1 MEDVNKRRRISFSLS
16 KVDCAPQ
23 EINSRKIRRLAI
35 WNKRDKI
42 HFKSDVFATVAVLDA
57 REFKIPGRRRR
68 QNVAEEAVSL
78 KAFHSISNST
88 KLLPY
93 IVTINTTIH
102 PNNEIAVRMR
112 KLFILLPFPAF
123 HCNLVPRVFSLS
135 SPAAAILE
143 SEKTLGTRLAQ
154 SCHLFID
161 HAHS

>member
-1 MEDVNKRRRISFSLS
+1 MEDVNKRRRISSSLS
-16 KVDCAPQ
+16 KKKRS
-23 EINSRKIRRLAI
+23 SRNQLQKIRRLAI

-42 HFKSDVFATVAVLDA
+42 HFKSDVFAAVTVLDV
-57 REFKIPGRRRR
+57 REFKIPG
-68 QNVAEEAVSL
+68 SL
-78 KAFHSISNST
+78 KAFHSILDST
-88 KLLPY
+88 KVLPY
-93 IVTINTTIH
+93 IFAINTSIH

-123 HCNLVPRVFSLS
+123 HWNLVPRVFSLS